1 MYFPFWSVTRGKV
14 SSYLFTEIE
23 IFVSAEVSIFI
34 FFEEFTNGNIYIE
47 FFFDF
52 SDNGLL
58 WGFSVFNMSSREGVI
73 VSSLFYSMN
82 EDEFLLVVFGDE
94 EDSTGSGRHGV
105 VMRVKKRKKA
115 VYQ

>member
-52 SDNGLL
+52 SDKGLL
-58 WGFSVFNMSSREGVI
+58 WGFSVFDMSSWEAI
-73 VSSLFYSMN
+73 IFTTLFYSMN

-94 EDSTGSGRHGV
+94 EDSTGSDRHRV
-105 VMRVKKRKKA
+105 AMRVKRRKKSCL
-115 VYQ
+115 